1 MVTAIPA
8 TGTTIKM
15 GGVWAAYTA
24 GVLPTAATGVSLNSV
39 LGVTKSGLVTA
50 GTITPLSST
59 FGGRTGPFNYV

>member
-8 TGTTIKM
+8 TGTAIRM

-24 GVLPTAATGVSLNSV
+24 GALPPGGTNVSLNAV
-39 LGVTKSGLVTA
+39 LGVTKTGLKTA
-50 GTITPLSST
+50 GAVTPLSST

>member
-24 GVLPTAATGVSLNSV
+24 GVAPTANVGVSLNSV
-39 LGVTKSGLVTA
+39 LGVTKSGLRTA
-50 GTITPLSST
+50 GQITPLSAT

>member
-24 GVLPTAATGVSLNSV
+24 GALPPASSNVSLNAV

-50 GTITPLSST
+50 GAVTPLSST
-59 FGGRTGPFNYV
+59 FGGQTGPFNYV